1 VSALRAWFESLSA
14 RDRRMVI
21 IGAIAAAV
29 LLVCAILLP
38 LDQSVSRA
46 HERLAHKQSDL
57 AWMRSVAPQ
66 LASAPST
73 VLAPSSQRSLIV
85 IVDNSAREAGLG
97 TALASS
103 EPSGQGGLRV
113 RLDKAPFDTIVGWL
127 ARLAE
132 QRGIHVES
140 ATIDSAGAPG
150 LVNAGIVLH
159 ATP

>member
-1 VSALRAWFESLSA
+1 MTALITWFESLSA
-14 RDRRMVI
+14 RERRMVS
-21 IGAIAAAV
+21 IGAVAAGV
-29 LLVCAILLP
+29 LLVFAILMP

-66 LASAPST
+66 LAAAPALP
-73 VLAPSSQRSLIV
+73 LAPSSQRSLIV

-127 ARLAE
+127 SRLAE

-159 ATP
+159 ASP